1 MTPTRDNLVRGYHKN
16 QSEEL
21 WIHLLV
27 YGPSASLS
35 QYIHG
40 HHRKVFLRAFNFHT
54 SYKFHENSQSVHPRK
69 WKGSQETFRPM
80 ILKPHYTSESLG
92 MLEKSTDAW
101 VTRPP
106 PPPRD
111 GVSVGLGKGPKH
123 FLINLLSWFSCRVG
137 FKSQS
142 NLTTDRILESTSL
155 YSK

>member
-1 MTPTRDNLVRGYHKN
+1 MIPTQDNSVCGYHKN

-21 WIHLLV
+21 WIYPFM
-27 YGPSASLS
+27 YGSSASIS

-69 WKGSQETFRPM
+69 WKGSQEIFRPM

-92 MLEKSTDAW
+92 MLKKSIDAW
-101 VTRPP
+101 VTTRPP
-106 PPPRD
+106 ARD
-111 GVSVGLGKGPKH
+111 GVSVGLGKGPRH
-123 FLINLLSWFSCRVG
+123 FLINLLNWFSCRVG